1 MANRR
6 IDPEAAAVIEARVL
20 RGDSFAQISRD
31 TGIPWQTV
39 QDHARTAFARLRQN
53 DDDYKALV
61 MEAFE
66 AYWRTTIAQVQLAGE
81 RDWLLDFP
89 KDKFPELHTAI
100 SNQGFKFLSV
110 LDFSDEAEN
119 QEPGRDGPTAGEGGP
134 EPLDGEFVE
143 AHPQLP
149 PGDSLRE

>member
-1 MANRR
+1 MRGTR
-6 IDPEAAAVIEARVL
+6 IDPQAAAVIEARVL
-20 RGDSFAQISRD
+20 AGDSLAEISRA

-39 QDHARTAFARLRQN
+39 QSHAKAAFERIRQN

-89 KDKFPELHTAI
+89 KERFPELHTAI

-119 QEPGRDGPTAGEGGP
+119 QEPGRTGPAPGESSP

-143 AHPQLP
+143 TLRELP
-149 PGDSLRE
+149 PGESV